1 MSIVPVS
8 SDHSTA
14 GVRGSGPP
22 ADRLFVAVLP
32 PMDSITLC
40 AVGGEVDYPT
50 AEILRQSLL
59 AALPTAGAVVVI
71 DLSQVTFFG
80 VAGLRVLMDARS
92 WFGRS
97 GRRLQLIT
105 GSRCVDRLLEV
116 AGHAAVFDIVPTLA
130 AVARATSSEPV
141 RASA

>member
-1 MSIVPVS
+1 
-8 SDHSTA
+8 
-14 GVRGSGPP
+14 
-22 ADRLFVAVLP
+22 
-32 PMDSITLC
+32 MDSITLC
-40 AVGGEVDYPT
+40 AVGGEMDYLT
-50 AEILRQSLL
+50 ADILRRSLL
-59 AALPTAGAVVVI
+59 GALPTAGAVVVI

-116 AGHAAVFDIVPTLA
+116 AGHAAVFDIVPSLA
-130 AVARATSSEPV
+130 AVARATASEPA